1 MLQSVAASPRSDS
14 DAPEIEATD
23 PQPRRSGLEPFGSA
37 RFEQLMQRI
46 TVELTRPERRRYDGR
61 SGSRHQHDRFTT

>member
-1 MLQSVAASPRSDS
+1 M
-14 DAPEIEATD
+14 EATD
-23 PQPRRSGLEPFGSA
+23 SSPRRSGLEPFGSA

-61 SGSRHQHDRFTT
+61 SGSRH